1 MNKKRDLKLSLKI
14 SLVLG
19 SVIFLSIFVY
29 LLIYIHNSKE
39 YERKV
44 MGKENIAMLYSID
57 SSLTTVL
64 ENANNYSKL
73 ILADSVVQK
82 QMKSGNI
89 VSDFDKQQLLIS
101 RIYSITQF
109 SESVDTV
116 WLIDQNEQKL
126 TVGQS
131 ADFSIKKDTTEYNWI
146 KKLNGKAK
154 LLIQKSNGQNYP
166 VLVRAFKDLNEFQTI
181 GIIGVQIDN
190 KKLESL
196 VSESIISGNE
206 RIIILNEDNETI
218 CSTGDFHESMKISE
232 MVQEL
237 DSSAGEV
244 IHLKKINGKYY
255 YLSGIINREK
265 DWKIIRYSPVIKTEI
280 FSGMFRFNIILI
292 MGLGLIII
300 CISLIF
306 ARFLTVP
313 VQILLDKMESIEYGE
328 PEKINEKAYLSEF
341 RTLFHGYNKMVDEIK
356 RLLQETIVKQKRIRI
371 VEWNEMQELM
381 KPHFL
386 YNTLESLEALILME
400 ETEKSTKLVRNLGQ
414 FYRKSVSGGRE
425 FLTINEE
432 IQIVKDYADILKIRF
447 GESFKF
453 DVRLNKEYGYY
464 KIPKL
469 TIQPLVENA
478 FQHGVRSQE
487 KYGYIQVC
495 VEGEENQIHISVKD
509 NGKGIPNDI
518 IREFEKGKMPD
529 EKRSLGLRGTIQR
542 LKMIYEGA
550 FSYKIC
556 NGELAE
562 VHIYIDSSVL
572 EEEKGEKTEG
582 SCYR

>member
-1 MNKKRDLKLSLKI
+1 MNKKRDLKLSIKI

-19 SVIFLSIFVY
+19 SIIFLSIFIY

-44 MGKENIAMLYSID
+44 MGKENIAMLHSID

-126 TVGQS
+126 TVGQR

-146 KKLNGKAK
+146 KDLNGKAK
-154 LLIQKSNGQNYP
+154 LLIQKINGQNYP
-166 VLVRAFKDLNEFQTI
+166 VLVRSFKDLNEFQTI
-181 GIIGVQIDN
+181 GIIGVQID
-190 KKLESL
+190 KEKLESL
-196 VSESIISGNE
+196 VSESIISENE
-206 RIIILNEDNETI
+206 KIIILNEDNETI
-218 CSTGDFHESMKISE
+218 CSAGDFHESMKISE
-232 MVQEL
+232 MVREL
-237 DSSAGEV
+237 ESSDGEV
-244 IHLKKINGKYY
+244 IHRKKINGKYY
-255 YLSGIINREK
+255 YLSGILNEEK

-292 MGLGLIII
+292 VGLGLIII
-300 CISLIF
+300 GISLIF

-313 VQILLDKMESIEYGE
+313 VQVLLDKMESIEYGE

-341 RTLFHGYNKMVDEIK
+341 RKLFYGYNKMVDEIK
-356 RLLQETIVKQKRIRI
+356 RLLEETIVKQKRIRI

-400 ETEKSTKLVRNLGQ
+400 ETEKSAKLVRSLGQ

-447 GESFKF
+447 GDSFKL
-453 DVRLNKEYGYY
+453 DVRLDKTYGYY

-478 FQHGVRSQE
+478 FQHGIRIQE

-495 VEGEENQIHISVKD
+495 VEGEENKIHISVKD
-509 NGKGIPNDI
+509 NGKGIPKDI
-518 IREFEKGKMPD
+518 ICEFEKGKMPD

-550 FSYKIC
+550 FSYKIF
-556 NGELAE
+556 NEGLAE

-572 EEEKGEKTEG
+572 EEEKCEKTE
-582 SCYR
+582 SNCHR

>member
-19 SVIFLSIFVY
+19 SIIFLSIFVY

-44 MGKENIAMLYSID
+44 MGKENIAMLHSID

-73 ILADSVVQK
+73 ILSDSVVQQ

-146 KKLNGKAK
+146 KNLNGKAK
-154 LLIQKSNGQNYP
+154 LMIQKSNGQNYP
-166 VLVRAFKDLNEFQTI
+166 VLVRSFKDLNEFQTI
-181 GIIGVQIDN
+181 GIIGVQID
-190 KKLESL
+190 KEKLESL
-196 VSESIISGNE
+196 VSESIISENE
-206 RIIILNEDNETI
+206 KIIILNEDNETI
-218 CSTGDFHESMKISE
+218 CSAGDFHESMKISE

-237 DSSAGEV
+237 DSSDGEV
-244 IHLKKINGKYY
+244 IHRKKINGKYY

-265 DWKIIRYSPVIKTEI
+265 NWKIIRYSPVIKTEI

-292 MGLGLIII
+292 VGLGLIII
-300 CISLIF
+300 GISLIF

-313 VQILLDKMESIEYGE
+313 VQVLLDKMESIEYGE
-328 PEKINEKAYLSEF
+328 PEKIDEKANLSEF

-400 ETEKSTKLVRNLGQ
+400 ETEKSARLVRSLGQ

-447 GESFKF
+447 GDSFKF
-453 DVRLNKEYGYY
+453 DVRLDKEYGHY

-478 FQHGVRSQE
+478 FQHGIRVQE

-495 VEGEENQIHISVKD
+495 VEGEENRIHISVKD

-518 IREFEKGKMPD
+518 ISEFEKGKMPA

-556 NGELAE
+556 NDSLSA
-562 VHIYIDSSVL
+562 VHIYIDRSVL
-572 EEEKGEKTEG
+572 EEDKYEKTEG
-582 SCYR
+582 NCY

>member
-19 SVIFLSIFVY
+19 SIIFLSIFVY

-73 ILADSVVQK
+73 ILSDSVVQQ

-146 KKLNGKAK
+146 KNLNGKAK
-154 LLIQKSNGQNYP
+154 LMIQKSNGQNYP
-166 VLVRAFKDLNEFQTI
+166 VLVRSFKDLNEFQTI
-181 GIIGVQIDN
+181 GIIGVQID
-190 KKLESL
+190 K
-196 VSESIISGNE
+196 
-206 RIIILNEDNETI
+206 
-218 CSTGDFHESMKISE
+218 
-232 MVQEL
+232 EL
-237 DSSAGEV
+237 DSSDGEV
-244 IHLKKINGKYY
+244 IHRKKSNGKYY

-265 DWKIIRYSPVIKTEI
+265 NWKIIRYSPVIKTEI

-292 MGLGLIII
+292 VGLGLIII

-313 VQILLDKMESIEYGE
+313 VQVLLDKMESIEYGE
-328 PEKINEKAYLSEF
+328 PEKINGKAYLSEF
-341 RTLFHGYNKMVDEIK
+341 RKLFYGYNKMVDEIK

-400 ETEKSTKLVRNLGQ
+400 ETEKSVKLVRSLGQ

-447 GESFKF
+447 GDSFKF
-453 DVRLNKEYGYY
+453 DVRLDKTYGYY

-478 FQHGVRSQE
+478 FQHGIRIQE

-495 VEGEENQIHISVKD
+495 VEGEENKIHISVKD

-518 IREFEKGKMPD
+518 ICEFEKGKMPD

-556 NGELAE
+556 NEGMAE
-562 VHIYIDSSVL
+562 IHIYIDSSVL
-572 EEEKGEKTEG
+572 EEEKCEKTE
-582 SCYR
+582 SNCHR